1 MDPEFFV
8 RDSRVEREVPNK
20 ERIVRIAQLTRRNNL
35 NKKAITRIAELA
47 LAAVAVLTLTG
58 HAEARN
64 HPNKIILVRPE
75 DLPELARVPGQ
86 AMLLHATGDGKT
98 HLYIEQNHGARLA
111 IFDVTDPAHVKE
123 EGSAQVD
130 AHGAFDFVSSLGDYA
145 ELVRFRN
152 GPGEAVLNLHKA
164 KVPTLTT
171 IPDLDLQGSTERL
184 GADGLIAADQP
195 DAQSDANDP
204 NYQVVDL
211 SNPLHPN
218 PVADVKQ
225 VLEKITN
232 DETGTTFLL
241 TANGLYLIRRPA
253 VEEEYEIHEYQME
266 HPG

>member
-1 MDPEFFV
+1 
-8 RDSRVEREVPNK
+8 
-20 ERIVRIAQLTRRNNL
+20 L
-35 NKKAITRIAELA
+35 NKKRITRIAQLA
-47 LAAVAVLTLTG
+47 LAAVAALTLTG
-58 HAEARN
+58 DAEARN
-64 HPNKIILVRPE
+64 HPNKIILVRPA

-86 AMLLHATGDGKT
+86 AMLLHYTGDGKT

-111 IFDVTDPAHVKE
+111 IFDVSDPAHVKE

-130 AHGAFDFVSSLGDYA
+130 APGTFDFVSSLGDYA

-152 GPGEAVLNLHKA
+152 GQGEAVLNLHKA
-164 KVPTLTT
+164 KVPTLKT
-171 IPDLDLQGSTERL
+171 IQGLGVQGSTERL
-184 GADGLIAADQP
+184 GDDGLIAADQSN
-195 DAQSDANDP
+195 AQSDANDP

-225 VLEKITN
+225 VREKITN

-241 TANGLYLIRRPA
+241 TADGLYLVRRPA
-253 VEEEYEIHEYQME
+253 VEEENFIHEWQLS

>member
-1 MDPEFFV
+1 L
-8 RDSRVEREVPNK
+8 NK
-20 ERIVRIAQLTRRNNL
+20 KRIGRIAQLERRSNL
-35 NKKAITRIAELA
+35 NKNQITRIAQLS
-47 LAAVAVLTLTG
+47 LTAVAALTLAG
-58 HAEARN
+58 NAEARN
-64 HPNKIILVRPE
+64 HPSNKIILVRPA

-86 AMLLHATGDGKT
+86 AMLLHATGDGRT
-98 HLYIEQNHGARLA
+98 HLYIEQNHGTRLA
-111 IFDVTDPAHVKE
+111 VFDVTDPAHVKE

-130 AHGAFDFVSSLGDYA
+130 ARGSFDFVSSLGDYA

-152 GPGEAVLNLHKA
+152 GQGEAVLNLHKV
-164 KVPTLTT
+164 KVPTLNT
-171 IPDLDLQGSTERL
+171 IPGLDVQGSTERL
-184 GADGLIAADQP
+184 GDDGLIVADQP
-195 DAQSDANDP
+195 NAQSDANDP

-241 TANGLYLIRRPA
+241 AADGLYLIRRPA
-253 VEEEYEIHEYQME
+253 VEEEYEIHQYQME

>member
-1 MDPEFFV
+1 
-8 RDSRVEREVPNK
+8 
-20 ERIVRIAQLTRRNNL
+20 L
-35 NKKAITRIAELA
+35 NKKRITRIAQLA
-47 LAAVAVLTLTG
+47 LAAVAALTLTG

-64 HPNKIILVRPE
+64 HPNKIILVRPA

-86 AMLLHATGDGKT
+86 AMLLHYTGDGKT

-111 IFDVTDPAHVKE
+111 VFDVTDPAHVKE
-123 EGSAQVD
+123 EGSAHVD
-130 AHGAFDFVSSLGDYA
+130 APSAFDFVSSLGDYA

-152 GPGEAVLNLHKA
+152 GQGEAVLNLHKA
-164 KVPTLTT
+164 KVPTLVT
-171 IPDLDLQGSTERL
+171 IQGLDVQGSTERL
-184 GADGLIAADQP
+184 GDDGLIAADQP

-225 VLEKITN
+225 VREKVTN

-241 TANGLYLIRRPA
+241 TADGLYLVRRPA
-253 VEEEYEIHEYQME
+253 VEEENFIHEWQLS